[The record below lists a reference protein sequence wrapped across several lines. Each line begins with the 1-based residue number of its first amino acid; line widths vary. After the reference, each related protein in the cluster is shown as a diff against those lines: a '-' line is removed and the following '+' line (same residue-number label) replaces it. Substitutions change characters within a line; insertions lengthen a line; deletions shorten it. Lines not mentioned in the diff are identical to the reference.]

1 MGVRSSTTGIVDANM
16 DNPLGAMDHD
26 FGCASL
32 TPSVT
37 LRCNIPDEI
46 GGSFFT
52 GGEDGYGQIF
62 TTLRDSIFDGSKV
75 FDHTAQLIDVMLR
88 QNIIP
93 TLLVL

>member
-1 MGVRSSTTGIVDANM
+1 MRSSTTGIVDANM
-16 DNPLGAMDHD
+16 DNPLGAMDHN

-32 TPSVT
+32 TPSAT
-37 LRCNIPDEI
+37 LRCNMPDEI